1 MRECGKLTCY
11 SGAMRKLTL
20 RNQKGFTLI
29 ELLAVMAIVAV
40 LAGIISVAVAGSGQ
54 TSRDTQT
61 KQDGTTVETAVA
73 NYFGNQQGTETRQP
87 LVVEVLGQRNIE
99 EVMIEFIKE
108 YCRKNKIK
116 EIHGKYIK
124 TKKNSLFFEFFNKLN
139 LIDSKK
145 HEDFLRYGDRPE
157 LPSKK

>member
-1 MRECGKLTCY
+1 
-11 SGAMRKLTL
+11 MRKLAL

-29 ELLAVMAIVAV
+29 EPLAVMAIFAV

-73 NYFGNQQGTETRQP
+73 NYFGNQQGTEPRQP

-99 EVMIEFIKE
+99 
-108 YCRKNKIK
+108 
-116 EIHGKYIK
+116 
-124 TKKNSLFFEFFNKLN
+124 
-139 LIDSKK
+139 
-145 HEDFLRYGDRPE
+145 
-157 LPSKK
+157 